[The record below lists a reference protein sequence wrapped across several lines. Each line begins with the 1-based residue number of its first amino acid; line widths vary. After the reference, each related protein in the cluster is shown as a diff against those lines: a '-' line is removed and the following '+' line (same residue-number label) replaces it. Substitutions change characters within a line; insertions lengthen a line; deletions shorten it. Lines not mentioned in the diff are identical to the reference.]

1 MALRGPAA
9 IAGLRAQ
16 GLEKLYEPSSKK
28 SLQGDTGEGM
38 PRCYYEVL
46 GVEKG
51 SDKKAIE
58 KA

>member
-1 MALRGPAA
+1 MNQVLRTVLVTQA
-9 IAGLRAQ
+9 R
-16 GLEKLYEPSSKK
+16 
-28 SLQGDTGEGM
+28 GM